1 MATRMA
7 LADRAGTLWTSPALV
22 DGLLAYAVAMAV
34 GVAVFASSV
43 GRQPGPW
50 LAYLFAVGFGLILLI
65 RRRHP
70 VLVLVITS
78 LGICVYYTLQY
89 PPIGLA
95 LPIAAALFSAAEAG
109 HLRVSIAVSVI
120 LVGLAVYFQIA
131 EGRDVAQLLGYEL
144 PPVIALMGA
153 SLALGDG
160 VRTRRLLK
168 ESQRERERQARLE
181 LERRAAEQRDEE
193 RLRLARDLHDALG
206 HNVAMISLQ
215 SAVAAEALPERV
227 PEAQQAVADIR
238 NISLAAMADLRS
250 TVRRLRSLDSAVD
263 LPTGLNELPAL
274 AEQVHNNGLDVQIVE
289 TGDGRAVPIAL
300 GQAAYRIVQEALTN
314 VIRHANATTAVVT
327 LDRSRDALTVTVR
340 DNGQA
345 AGELRAGNGIR
356 GMRERAAEW
365 GGELTVSSSGRG
377 PGTVVTAVL
386 PLPQSTEP
394 RSAEPQS
401 PEVRADQ

>member
-7 LADRAGTLWTSPALV
+7 FADQAGALWTSPALV

-43 GRQPGPW
+43 GNQPGPW
-50 LAYLFAVGFGLILLI
+50 PAYLFAVGFGLILLL
-65 RRRHP
+65 RRSHP
-70 VLVLVITS
+70 VLVLIITL

-109 HLRVSIAVSVI
+109 HLRVSIVLSVI
-120 LVGLAVYFQIA
+120 LVGLTVYFQIA

-181 LERRAAEQRDEE
+181 LERRATEQRNEE

-227 PEAQQAVADIR
+227 PEAQRAVAEIR
-238 NISLAAMADLRS
+238 SISLAAMADLRS
-250 TVRRLRSLDSAVD
+250 TVRRLRSMESDVD
-263 LPTGLNELPAL
+263 LPAGLNELPAL
-274 AEQVHNNGLDVQIVE
+274 VEQARSNGLQVRIVE
-289 TGDGRAVPIAL
+289 TGDGREVPVAL
-300 GQAAYRIVQEALTN
+300 GQTAYRIIQEALTN
-314 VIRHANATTAVVT
+314 VIRHANAARAVIT
-327 LDRSRDALTVTVR
+327 LDRGPDAFTVTVR
-340 DNGQA
+340 DNGQGVGQLA
-345 AGELRAGNGIR
+345 SGNGIR

-365 GGELTVSSSGRG
+365 GGELTVATSGRG
-377 PGTVVTAVL
+377 AGTLVTAVL
-386 PLPQSTEP
+386 LWPQSADRQSAAV
-394 RSAEPQS
+394 RSGP
-401 PEVRADQ
+401 

>member
-1 MATRMA
+1 MA

-43 GRQPGPW
+43 GSQPGPW

-95 LPIAAALFSAAEAG
+95 LPIAAA
-109 HLRVSIAVSVI
+109 
-120 LVGLAVYFQIA
+120 
-131 EGRDVAQLLGYEL
+131 
-144 PPVIALMGA
+144 
-153 SLALGDG
+153 
-160 VRTRRLLK
+160 K
-168 ESQRERERQARLE
+168 RQARLE
-181 LERRAAEQRDEE
+181 LERRAVEQRDEE

-227 PEAQQAVADIR
+227 PAAQQAVADIR

>member
-7 LADRAGTLWTSPALV
+7 FADRAGALWTSPALV

-43 GRQPGPW
+43 GNQPGPW
-50 LAYLFAVGFGLILLI
+50 PAYLFAVGFGLILLL
-65 RRRHP
+65 RRSHP
-70 VLVLVITS
+70 VLVLIITL

-109 HLRVSIAVSVI
+109 HLRVSIVLSVI
-120 LVGLAVYFQIA
+120 LVGLTVYFQIA

-181 LERRAAEQRDEE
+181 LERRATEQRNEE

-227 PEAQQAVADIR
+227 PEAQRAVAEIR

-250 TVRRLRSLDSAVD
+250 TVRRLRSMESDVD
-263 LPTGLNELPAL
+263 LPAGLNELPAL
-274 AEQVHNNGLDVQIVE
+274 VEQARSNGLQVRIVE
-289 TGDGRAVPIAL
+289 TGDGREMPVAL
-300 GQAAYRIVQEALTN
+300 GQTAYRIIQEALTN
-314 VIRHANATTAVVT
+314 VIRHANAARAVIT
-327 LDRSRDALTVTVR
+327 LDRGPDAFTVTVR
-340 DNGQA
+340 DNGQGVGQLA
-345 AGELRAGNGIR
+345 SGNGIR

-365 GGELTVSSSGRG
+365 GGELTVATSGRG
-377 PGTVVTAVL
+377 AGTLVTAVL
-386 PLPQSTEP
+386 LWPQSADRQSAAV
-394 RSAEPQS
+394 RSGP
-401 PEVRADQ
+401 